1 VKIKN
6 KNNKGGLLMDNKRP
20 DLTKVYAP
28 PGANIT
34 IPENLPPPGVISPG
48 LAKNLRKQLES
59 MFKHCNEKSFKTRA
73 RYLDA
78 SIRFSY
84 FLADRY
90 RLQKFKNVDDR
101 HFRTYAE
108 YLKEMGFSPST
119 IQAELSGIRFFYRLS
134 SGKNK
139 LSDNKSLNL
148 PKRAVGVENR
158 AWLSKEKEK
167 AVALAERMG
176 RNDVVIAIGLAY
188 ELGLRL
194 EEICVTRVEFLM
206 SAKNTGIFVVPKGK
220 GGQRRAIKLNPAQ
233 RAMIAKYVD
242 YAKAMGLQPGDYLI
256 SGSEKHGV
264 KHEIKSL
271 QNWMSHNRE
280 KFMVKDREK
289 IVEVGKKKR
298 HATISWHGLRHSYA
312 QKTYA
317 EALRV
322 KPRQAEKIVSENLGH
337 HRTKVTRIY
346 LAEAKTKK
354 AK

>member
-1 VKIKN
+1 
-6 KNNKGGLLMDNKRP
+6 MSHERP
-20 DLTKVYAP
+20 DPTRVYAP

-34 IPENLPPPGVISPG
+34 LPENPPPPGMISPG
-48 LAKNLRKQLES
+48 LAKNLREQLES
-59 MFKHCNEKSFKTRA
+59 IFRHCNEKSFKTRS
-73 RYLDA
+73 RYLEA

-101 HFRTYAE
+101 HFRAYAE
-108 YLKEMGFSPST
+108 YLKEMGFSPAT
-119 IQAELSGIRFFYRLS
+119 IQAELAGIRFFYRQS
-134 SGKNK
+134 GGKNK
-139 LSDNKSLNL
+139 LSDNRSLNL

-158 AWLSKEKEK
+158 AWLPEEKEK
-167 AVALAERMG
+167 AVAIATRMG
-176 RNDVVIAIGLAY
+176 RTDVVIAIDLAY

-194 EEICVTRVEFLM
+194 EEICVTRVEFLI
-206 SAKNTGIFVVPKGK
+206 SANKTGIFVVPKGK
-220 GGQRRAIKLNPAQ
+220 GGQRRAIKLNPMQ
-233 RAMIAKYVD
+233 RAMIAKYLD

-264 KHEIKSL
+264 KMEIKSL

-280 KFMVKDREK
+280 KFMVKDRDK
-289 IVEVGKKKR
+289 IVETDKKKR

-322 KPRQAEKIVSENLGH
+322 KPKQAEKIVSENLGH
-337 HRTKVTRIY
+337 HRCKVTRIY
-346 LAEAKTKK
+346 LAEVKVKK
-354 AK
+354 KPK